1 MKKGSASLVV
11 LSVIFL
17 ITALLIYL
25 FEYVSIERTMYTNRS
40 KMKQYAYNEESVH
53 NIITKDI
60 EETYLNGGDIHD
72 IIGKNYSVFE
82 NQKAIV
88 SLNDPTAKN
97 AINIYYEEKFSNKKE
112 KTTNAKYSLLNRI
125 FFKDNPSTK
134 EKKDFCEAIIQDNEV
149 QNFSTSEINNYFIDI
164 EDIDARNFDYGNGN
178 AIVKITADDEDL
190 NANVNGSGIMIIEGD
205 VSVKA
210 NFKFRGLLIIDG
222 SLSIEGDSDIMG
234 ALIDIDKRSN
244 IDYSK
249 SLNMMYRRCKTFKG
263 IIKVTRS
270 DY

>member
-17 ITALLIYL
+17 LTALLIYL
-25 FEYVSIERTMYTNRS
+25 FEYVSVERMMYLNRS
-40 KMKQYAYNEESVH
+40 KMKQYAYNEESLH

-60 EETYLNGGDIHD
+60 QETYLNGGDIYD
-72 IIGKNYSVFE
+72 IIGKDYSVFE
-82 NQKAIV
+82 NQKAVV

-97 AINIYYEEKFSNKKE
+97 AFNIYYEEKLANKK
-112 KTTNAKYSLLNRI
+112 KISKNTKYSLLNRI
-125 FFKDNPSTK
+125 FFKDKPSTK
-134 EKKDFCEAIIQDNEV
+134 EKKDFCEEIIKANEV

-164 EDIDARNFDYGNGN
+164 EEIDARNFDYAN
-178 AIVKITADDEDL
+178 AIVKITADEDL
-190 NANVNGSGIMIIEGD
+190 CANINGSGIMIIDGD

-222 SLSIEGDSDIMG
+222 SLNIEGESDIMG
-234 ALIDIDKRSN
+234 ALIDIDKESN
-244 IDYSK
+244 IDCFK
-249 SLNMMYRRCKTFKG
+249 SLNTMYRRCKTFKG

-270 DY
+270 NY

>member
-17 ITALLIYL
+17 LTALLIYL
-25 FEYVSIERTMYTNRS
+25 FEYLSVERMMYLNRS
-40 KMKQYAYNEESVH
+40 KMKQYAYNEESLH

-60 EETYLNGGDIHD
+60 QETYLNGGDIYD
-72 IIGKNYSVFE
+72 IIGKDYSVFE
-82 NQKAIV
+82 NQKAVV

-97 AINIYYEEKFSNKKE
+97 AFNIYYEEKLANKK
-112 KTTNAKYSLLNRI
+112 KISKNTKYSLLNRI

-134 EKKDFCEAIIQDNEV
+134 EKKDFCEEIIQANEV

-164 EDIDARNFDYGNGN
+164 EEIDTRNFDYAN
-178 AIVKITADDEDL
+178 AIVKITADEDL
-190 NANVNGSGIMIIEGD
+190 CTNINGSGIMIIDGD

-234 ALIDIDKRSN
+234 ALIDIDKESN
-244 IDYSK
+244 IDCFK
-249 SLNMMYRRCKTFKG
+249 SLNTMYRRCKTFKG

-270 DY
+270 NY

>member
-17 ITALLIYL
+17 LTALLIYL
-25 FEYVSIERTMYTNRS
+25 FEYVSVERMMYLNRS
-40 KMKQYAYNEESVH
+40 KMKQYAYNEESLH

-60 EETYLNGGDIHD
+60 EETYLNGGDIYD
-72 IIGKNYSVFE
+72 IIVKDYSVFE
-82 NQKAIV
+82 NQKAVV

-97 AINIYYEEKFSNKKE
+97 AFNIYYEEKLANKK
-112 KTTNAKYSLLNRI
+112 KISKNTKYSLLNRI

-134 EKKDFCEAIIQDNEV
+134 EKKDFCEEIIQANEV
-149 QNFSTSEINNYFIDI
+149 QNFSASEINNYFIDI
-164 EDIDARNFDYGNGN
+164 EEIDARNFDYAN
-178 AIVKITADDEDL
+178 AIVKITADEDL
-190 NANVNGSGIMIIEGD
+190 CANINGSGIMIIDGD

-222 SLSIEGDSDIMG
+222 SLNIESESDIMG
-234 ALIDIDKRSN
+234 ALIDIDKESN
-244 IDYSK
+244 IDCFK
-249 SLNMMYRRCKTFKG
+249 SLNTMYRRCKTFKG

-270 DY
+270 NY

>member
-1 MKKGSASLVV
+1 MKKGNASLVV

-17 ITALLIYL
+17 LTALLIYL
-25 FEYVSIERTMYTNRS
+25 FEYVSVERMMYLNRS
-40 KMKQYAYNEESVH
+40 KTKQYAYNEESVH

-164 EDIDARNFDYGNGN
+164 EDIDARNFNYGNGN

-210 NFKFRGLLIIDG
+210 NFYFRGLLIIDG
-222 SLSIEGDSDIMG
+222 SLNIDGESDIMG
-234 ALIDIDKRSN
+234 ALIDINKESN
-244 IDYSK
+244 INCFK
-249 SLNMMYRRCKTFKG
+249 SLNTMYRRCKTFKG
-263 IIKVTRS
+263 IIKVTS
-270 DY
+270 SNY

>member
-17 ITALLIYL
+17 LTALLIYL
-25 FEYVSIERTMYTNRS
+25 FEYVSVERMMYLNRS
-40 KMKQYAYNEESVH
+40 KMKQYAYNEESLH

-60 EETYLNGGDIHD
+60 QETYLNGGDIYD
-72 IIGKNYSVFE
+72 IIGKDYSVFE
-82 NQKAIV
+82 NQKAVV

-97 AINIYYEEKFSNKKE
+97 AFNIYYEEKLANKK
-112 KTTNAKYSLLNRI
+112 KISKNTKYSLLNRI

-134 EKKDFCEAIIQDNEV
+134 EKKDFCKEIIQANEV
-149 QNFSTSEINNYFIDI
+149 QNFSASEINNYFIDI
-164 EDIDARNFDYGNGN
+164 EEIDARNFDYAN
-178 AIVKITADDEDL
+178 AIVKITSDEDL

-210 NFKFRGLLIIDG
+210 NFYFRGLLIIDG
-222 SLSIEGDSDIMG
+222 SLCVEGDSDIMG
-234 ALIDIDKRSN
+234 ALIDIDKESN
-244 IDYSK
+244 IDCFK
-249 SLNMMYRRCKTFKG
+249 SLNTMYRRCKTFKG

-270 DY
+270 NY

>member
-210 NFKFRGLLIIDG
+210 NFYFRGLLIIDG
-222 SLSIEGDSDIMG
+222 SLNIEGESDIMG
-234 ALIDIDKRSN
+234 ALIDIDKESN
-244 IDYSK
+244 IDCFK
-249 SLNMMYRRCKTFKG
+249 SLNTMYRRCKTFKG
-263 IIKVTRS
+263 IIKVTGS
-270 DY
+270 NY

>member
-17 ITALLIYL
+17 LTALLIYL

-134 EKKDFCEAIIQDNEV
+134 EKKDFCEAIIQANEV
-149 QNFSTSEINNYFIDI
+149 QNFRTSEINNYFIDI
-164 EDIDARNFDYGNGN
+164 EEIDARNFDYGNGN

-190 NANVNGSGIMIIEGD
+190 CANINGSGIMIIDGD

-222 SLSIEGDSDIMG
+222 SLNIEGESDIMG
-234 ALIDIDKRSN
+234 ALIDIDKESN
-244 IDYSK
+244 IDCFK
-249 SLNMMYRRCKTFKG
+249 SLNTMYRRCKTFKG

-270 DY
+270 NY

>member
-17 ITALLIYL
+17 LTALLIYL
-25 FEYVSIERTMYTNRS
+25 FEYVSVERMMYLNRS
-40 KMKQYAYNEESVH
+40 KMKQYAYNEESLH

-60 EETYLNGGDIHD
+60 QETYLNGGDIHD

-88 SLNDPTAKN
+88 SLNDPTAKH
-97 AINIYYEEKFSNKKE
+97 AINIYYEEKLANKK
-112 KTTNAKYSLLNRI
+112 KISKNTKYSLLNRI

-134 EKKDFCEAIIQDNEV
+134 EKKDFCEEIIQANEV

-164 EDIDARNFDYGNGN
+164 EEIDARNFDYANS
-178 AIVKITADDEDL
+178 IVKITADDEDL
-190 NANVNGSGIMIIEGD
+190 CANINGSGIMIIDGD

-222 SLSIEGDSDIMG
+222 SLNIESESDIMG
-234 ALIDIDKRSN
+234 ALIDIDKESN
-244 IDYSK
+244 IDCFK
-249 SLNMMYRRCKTFKG
+249 SLNTMYRRCKTFKG

-270 DY
+270 NY

>member
-40 KMKQYAYNEESVH
+40 KMKQYAYNEESLN

-72 IIGKNYSVFE
+72 IVGKDYSVFE
-82 NQKAIV
+82 NQKAVV
-88 SLNDPTAKN
+88 SLNDPTAKH
-97 AINIYYEEKFSNKKE
+97 AFNIYYHEIIANKK
-112 KTTNAKYSLLNRI
+112 KISRNTKYSLLNRI

-134 EKKDFCEAIIQDNEV
+134 EKKDFCDEIIQNNEV
-149 QNFSTSEINNYFIDI
+149 QNFSTSEINDYFIYTEDI
-164 EDIDARNFDYGNGN
+164 ESRNFDYGN

-190 NANVNGSGIMIIEGD
+190 NANINGSGIMIIDGD

-222 SLSIEGDSDIMG
+222 SLNIEGDSDIMG
-234 ALIDIDKRSN
+234 AMIDIDNESN
-244 IDYSK
+244 IDCFK
-249 SLNMMYRRCKTFKG
+249 SLNTMYRRCKTFKG

>member
-190 NANVNGSGIMIIEGD
+190 NANINGSGIMIIEGD

-210 NFKFRGLLIIDG
+210 NFYFRGLLIIDG
-222 SLSIEGDSDIMG
+222 SLNIEGESDIMG
-234 ALIDIDKRSN
+234 ALIDIDKESN
-244 IDYSK
+244 IDCFK
-249 SLNMMYRRCKTFKG
+249 SLNTMYRRCKTFKG

-270 DY
+270 NY

>member
-17 ITALLIYL
+17 LTALLIYL
-25 FEYVSIERTMYTNRS
+25 FEYVSVERMMYLNRS
-40 KMKQYAYNEESVH
+40 KMKQYAYNEESLH

-60 EETYLNGGDIHD
+60 QETYLNGGDIHD

-88 SLNDPTAKN
+88 SLNDPTAKK
-97 AINIYYEEKFSNKKE
+97 AINVYYEEKFSNKK
-112 KTTNAKYSLLNRI
+112 KISKSTKYSLLNRI

-134 EKKDFCEAIIQDNEV
+134 EKKDFCEEIIQDNEV

-164 EDIDARNFDYGNGN
+164 EDIDARNFDYAN
-178 AIVKITADDEDL
+178 AIVKITADEDL
-190 NANVNGSGIMIIEGD
+190 CTNVNGSGIMIIDGD
-205 VSVKA
+205 VNIKA

-222 SLSIEGDSDIMG
+222 SLNIEGESDIMG
-234 ALIDIDKRSN
+234 ALIDIDKESN
-244 IDYSK
+244 IDCFK
-249 SLNMMYRRCKTFKG
+249 SLNTMYRRCKTFNG

-270 DY
+270 NY

>member
-17 ITALLIYL
+17 LTALLIYL
-25 FEYVSIERTMYTNRS
+25 FEYASVERMMYLNRS
-40 KMKQYAYNEESVH
+40 KMKQYAYNEESLH

-60 EETYLNGGDIHD
+60 QETYLNGGDIYD
-72 IIGKNYSVFE
+72 IIGKDYSVFE
-82 NQKAIV
+82 NQKAVV

-97 AINIYYEEKFSNKKE
+97 AFNIYYEEKLANKK
-112 KTTNAKYSLLNRI
+112 KISKNTKYSLLNRI
-125 FFKDNPSTK
+125 FFKDKPSTK
-134 EKKDFCEAIIQDNEV
+134 EKKDFCEEIIKANEV

-164 EDIDARNFDYGNGN
+164 EEIDARNFDYAN
-178 AIVKITADDEDL
+178 AIVKITADEDL
-190 NANVNGSGIMIIEGD
+190 NANINGSGIMIIDGD

-222 SLSIEGDSDIMG
+222 SLNIEGESDIMG
-234 ALIDIDKRSN
+234 ALIDINKESN
-244 IDYSK
+244 INCFK
-249 SLNMMYRRCKTFKG
+249 SLNTMYRRCKTFKG

-270 DY
+270 NY

>member
-125 FFKDNPSTK
+125 FFKDNPRTK

-210 NFKFRGLLIIDG
+210 NFYFRGLLIIDG
-222 SLSIEGDSDIMG
+222 SLNIEGESDIMG
-234 ALIDIDKRSN
+234 ALIDIDKESN
-244 IDYSK
+244 IDCFK
-249 SLNMMYRRCKTFKG
+249 SLNTMYRRCKTFKG
-263 IIKVTRS
+263 IIKVTS
-270 DY
+270 SNY

>member
-72 IIGKNYSVFE
+72 IVGKNYSVFE

-97 AINIYYEEKFSNKKE
+97 AINIYYEEKFSNKKA
-112 KTTNAKYSLLNRI
+112 KTTNAKFSLLNRI
-125 FFKDNPSTK
+125 FFIDNPSSK
-134 EKKDFCEAIIQDNEV
+134 EKKDFCDEIIQNNEV
-149 QNFSTSEINNYFIDI
+149 QNFSTSEINNYFLDI

-190 NANVNGSGIMIIEGD
+190 NANVNGSGILIIDGD
-205 VSVKA
+205 VIIKA

-222 SLSIEGDSDIMG
+222 SLSVEGDSDIMG

-244 IDYSK
+244 IDCFK
-249 SLNMMYRRCKTFKG
+249 SLNTMYRRCKTFKG
-263 IIKVTRS
+263 IIKLTRS

>member
-17 ITALLIYL
+17 LTALLIYL
-25 FEYVSIERTMYTNRS
+25 FEYVSVERMMYLNRS
-40 KMKQYAYNEESVH
+40 KMKQYAYNEESLH

-60 EETYLNGGDIHD
+60 QETYLNGGDIHD

-88 SLNDPTAKN
+88 SLNDPTAKK
-97 AINIYYEEKFSNKKE
+97 AINVYYEEKFSNKK
-112 KTTNAKYSLLNRI
+112 KISKSTKYSLLNRI

-134 EKKDFCEAIIQDNEV
+134 EKKDFCEEIIQDNEV

-164 EDIDARNFDYGNGN
+164 EDIDARNFDYAN
-178 AIVKITADDEDL
+178 AIVKITADEDL
-190 NANVNGSGIMIIEGD
+190 CTNVNGSGIMIIDGD

-210 NFKFRGLLIIDG
+210 NFYFRGLLIIDG

-270 DY
+270 NY

>member
-210 NFKFRGLLIIDG
+210 NFYFRGLLIIDG
-222 SLSIEGDSDIMG
+222 SLNIEGESDIMG
-234 ALIDIDKRSN
+234 ALIDIDKESN
-244 IDYSK
+244 IDCFK
-249 SLNMMYRRCKTFKG
+249 SLNTMYRRCKTFKG

-270 DY
+270 NY

>member
-25 FEYVSIERTMYTNRS
+25 FEYVSVERMMYLNRS
-40 KMKQYAYNEESVH
+40 KMKQYAYNEESLH

-60 EETYLNGGDIHD
+60 QETYLNGGDIYD

-97 AINIYYEEKFSNKKE
+97 AINVYYEEKFSNKK
-112 KTTNAKYSLLNRI
+112 KISKSTKYSLLNRI

-134 EKKDFCEAIIQDNEV
+134 EKKD
-149 QNFSTSEINNYFIDI
+149 
-164 EDIDARNFDYGNGN
+164 
-178 AIVKITADDEDL
+178 
-190 NANVNGSGIMIIEGD
+190 
-205 VSVKA
+205 
-210 NFKFRGLLIIDG
+210 
-222 SLSIEGDSDIMG
+222 
-234 ALIDIDKRSN
+234 
-244 IDYSK
+244 
-249 SLNMMYRRCKTFKG
+249 
-263 IIKVTRS
+263 
-270 DY
+270 

>member
-25 FEYVSIERTMYTNRS
+25 FEYVSVERMMYLNRS
-40 KMKQYAYNEESVH
+40 KMKQYAYNEESIH

-60 EETYLNGGDIHD
+60 EETYLNGGDIYD
-72 IIGKNYSVFE
+72 IIVKDYSVFE
-82 NQKAIV
+82 NQKAVV

-97 AINIYYEEKFSNKKE
+97 AFNIYYEEKLANKK
-112 KTTNAKYSLLNRI
+112 KISKNTKYSLLNRI

-134 EKKDFCEAIIQDNEV
+134 EKKDFCEEIIQENEV
-149 QNFSTSEINNYFIDI
+149 QNFSASEINNYFIDI
-164 EDIDARNFDYGNGN
+164 EEIDARNFDYAN
-178 AIVKITADDEDL
+178 AIVKITADEDL
-190 NANVNGSGIMIIEGD
+190 CANINGSGIMIIDGD

-222 SLSIEGDSDIMG
+222 SLNIEGESDILG
-234 ALIDIDKRSN
+234 AVINIDKESN
-244 IDYSK
+244 IDCFK
-249 SLNMMYRRCKTFKG
+249 SLNMMYKRCKTFNG

-270 DY
+270 NY

>member
-17 ITALLIYL
+17 LTALLIYL
-25 FEYVSIERTMYTNRS
+25 FEYVSVERMMYKNRS
-40 KMKQYAYNEESVH
+40 KMKQYAYNEESIH

-125 FFKDNPSTK
+125 FYKDNPSTK
-134 EKKDFCEAIIQDNEV
+134 EKKDFCEEIIQNNEV

-210 NFKFRGLLIIDG
+210 NFYFRGLLIIDG
-222 SLSIEGDSDIMG
+222 SLCVEGDSDIMG
-234 ALIDIDKRSN
+234 ALIDIDKGSN
-244 IDYSK
+244 IDCFK
-249 SLNMMYRRCKTFKG
+249 SLNTMYRRCKTFKG

-270 DY
+270 NY

>member
-17 ITALLIYL
+17 LTALLIYL
-25 FEYVSIERTMYTNRS
+25 FEYVSVERMMYLNRS
-40 KMKQYAYNEESVH
+40 NMKQYAYNEESLH

-60 EETYLNGGDIHD
+60 KETYLNGGDIYD
-72 IIGKNYSVFE
+72 IIGKDYSVFE
-82 NQKAIV
+82 NQKAVV

-97 AINIYYEEKFSNKKE
+97 AFNIYYEEKLANKK
-112 KTTNAKYSLLNRI
+112 KISRSTKYSLLNRI

-134 EKKDFCEAIIQDNEV
+134 EKKDFCEEIIQDNEV

-164 EDIDARNFDYGNGN
+164 EEIDAKNFDYPN
-178 AIVKITADDEDL
+178 AIVKITADEDL
-190 NANVNGSGIMIIEGD
+190 CANINGSGIMIIDGD

-222 SLSIEGDSDIMG
+222 SLNIEGESDIMG
-234 ALIDIDKRSN
+234 ALIDIDKESN
-244 IDYSK
+244 IDCFK

-270 DY
+270 NY

>member
-17 ITALLIYL
+17 LTALLIYL
-25 FEYVSIERTMYTNRS
+25 FEYVSVERMMYLNRS
-40 KMKQYAYNEESVH
+40 KMKQYAYNEESLH

-60 EETYLNGGDIHD
+60 QETYLNGGDIYD
-72 IIGKNYSVFE
+72 IIGKDYSVFE
-82 NQKAIV
+82 NQKAVV

-97 AINIYYEEKFSNKKE
+97 AFNIYYEEKLANKK
-112 KTTNAKYSLLNRI
+112 KISKSTKYSLLNRI

-134 EKKDFCEAIIQDNEV
+134 EKKDFCEEIIQANEV
-149 QNFSTSEINNYFIDI
+149 QNFSASEINNYFIDI
-164 EDIDARNFDYGNGN
+164 EEIDARNFDYAN

-210 NFKFRGLLIIDG
+210 NFYFRGLLIIDG
-222 SLSIEGDSDIMG
+222 SLNIEGESDIMG
-234 ALIDIDKRSN
+234 ALIDIDKESN
-244 IDYSK
+244 IDCFK
-249 SLNMMYRRCKTFKG
+249 SLNTMYRRCKTFKG

-270 DY
+270 NY

>member
-72 IIGKNYSVFE
+72 IVGKNYSVFE

-97 AINIYYEEKFSNKKE
+97 AINIYYEEKFSNKKA
-112 KTTNAKYSLLNRI
+112 KTTNAKFSLLNRI
-125 FFKDNPSTK
+125 FFIDNPSSK
-134 EKKDFCEAIIQDNEV
+134 EKKDFCDEIIQNNEV
-149 QNFSTSEINNYFIDI
+149 QNFSTSEINNYFIDTKDI
-164 EDIDARNFDYGNGN
+164 EERNFDYGNGN

-190 NANVNGSGIMIIEGD
+190 NANVNGSGILIIDGD
-205 VSVKA
+205 VIIKA

-222 SLSIEGDSDIMG
+222 SLSVEGDSDIMG

-244 IDYSK
+244 IDCFK
-249 SLNMMYRRCKTFKG
+249 SLNTMYRRCKTFKG

>member
-60 EETYLNGGDIHD
+60 QETYLNGGDIHD

-134 EKKDFCEAIIQDNEV
+134 EKKDFCEEIIQNNGV

-164 EDIDARNFDYGNGN
+164 EDIDTRNFDYGNGN

-210 NFKFRGLLIIDG
+210 NFYFRGLLIIDG
-222 SLSIEGDSDIMG
+222 SLCVEGDSDIMG
-234 ALIDIDKRSN
+234 AVIDIDKESN
-244 IDYSK
+244 IDCFK
-249 SLNMMYRRCKTFKG
+249 SLNTMYRRCKTFKG

-270 DY
+270 NY

>member
-25 FEYVSIERTMYTNRS
+25 FEYVSVERMMYLNRS
-40 KMKQYAYNEESVH
+40 KMKQYAYNEESLH

-60 EETYLNGGDIHD
+60 QETYLNGGDIYD

-134 EKKDFCEAIIQDNEV
+134 EKKDFCEEIIQANEV

-164 EDIDARNFDYGNGN
+164 EEIDARNFDYAN
-178 AIVKITADDEDL
+178 AIVKITADEDL
-190 NANVNGSGIMIIEGD
+190 CANINGSGIMIIDGD

-222 SLSIEGDSDIMG
+222 SLNIEGESDIMG
-234 ALIDIDKRSN
+234 ALIDIDKESN
-244 IDYSK
+244 IDCFK
-249 SLNMMYRRCKTFKG
+249 SLNTMYRRCKTFKG

-270 DY
+270 NY

>member
-17 ITALLIYL
+17 LTALLIYL
-25 FEYVSIERTMYTNRS
+25 FEYVSVERMMYLNRS
-40 KMKQYAYNEESVH
+40 KMKQYAYNEESLH

-60 EETYLNGGDIHD
+60 QETYLNGGDIYD

-82 NQKAIV
+82 NQKAVV

-97 AINIYYEEKFSNKKE
+97 AFNIYYEEKLANKK
-112 KTTNAKYSLLNRI
+112 KISKSTKYSLLNRI

-134 EKKDFCEAIIQDNEV
+134 EKKDFCEEIIQANEV

-164 EDIDARNFDYGNGN
+164 EEIDARNFDYAN
-178 AIVKITADDEDL
+178 AIVKITADEDL
-190 NANVNGSGIMIIEGD
+190 CANINGSGIMIIDGD

-222 SLSIEGDSDIMG
+222 SLNIEGESDIMG
-234 ALIDIDKRSN
+234 ALIDIDKESN
-244 IDYSK
+244 IDCFK
-249 SLNMMYRRCKTFKG
+249 SLNTMYRRCKTFKG

-270 DY
+270 NY

>member
-25 FEYVSIERTMYTNRS
+25 FEYVSIERTMYVNRTN
-40 KMKQYAYNEESVH
+40 MKQYAYNEESVH

-125 FFKDNPSTK
+125 FFKDSPSTK
-134 EKKDFCEAIIQDNEV
+134 EKKDFCEAIIEDNEV

-164 EDIDARNFDYGNGN
+164 EDIDARNFDYEGGN

-190 NANVNGSGIMIIEGD
+190 NANINGSGIMIIESD
-205 VSVKA
+205 VSIKA

-234 ALIDIDKRSN
+234 AVIDIDKRSN

-263 IIKVTRS
+263 IIKVTSS

>member
-17 ITALLIYL
+17 LTALLIYL
-25 FEYVSIERTMYTNRS
+25 FEYVSVERMMYLNRS
-40 KMKQYAYNEESVH
+40 KMKQYAYNEESLH

-60 EETYLNGGDIHD
+60 QETYLNGGDIYD
-72 IIGKNYSVFE
+72 IIGKDYSVFE
-82 NQKAIV
+82 NQKAVV

-97 AINIYYEEKFSNKKE
+97 AFNIYYEEKLANKK
-112 KTTNAKYSLLNRI
+112 KISKNIKYSLLNRI

-134 EKKDFCEAIIQDNEV
+134 EKKDFCEEIIQANEV

-164 EDIDARNFDYGNGN
+164 EDIDARNFDYAN
-178 AIVKITADDEDL
+178 AIVKITADEDL
-190 NANVNGSGIMIIEGD
+190 CTNINGSGIMIIDGD
-205 VSVKA
+205 VRVKA

-222 SLSIEGDSDIMG
+222 SLNIEGESDIMG
-234 ALIDIDKRSN
+234 ALIDIDKESN
-244 IDYSK
+244 INCFK
-249 SLNMMYRRCKTFKG
+249 SLNTMYRRCKTFKG

-270 DY
+270 NY

>member
-17 ITALLIYL
+17 LTALLIYL
-25 FEYVSIERTMYTNRS
+25 FEYVSVERMMYLNRS
-40 KMKQYAYNEESVH
+40 KMKQYAYNEESLH

-60 EETYLNGGDIHD
+60 QETYLNGGDIYD
-72 IIGKNYSVFE
+72 IIGKDYSVFE
-82 NQKAIV
+82 NQKAVV

-97 AINIYYEEKFSNKKE
+97 AFNIYYEEKLANKK
-112 KTTNAKYSLLNRI
+112 KISKSTKYSLLNRI

-134 EKKDFCEAIIQDNEV
+134 EKKDFCEEIIQANEV
-149 QNFSTSEINNYFIDI
+149 QNFSASEINNYFIDI
-164 EDIDARNFDYGNGN
+164 EEIDARNFDYAN
-178 AIVKITADDEDL
+178 AIVKITADEDL

-210 NFKFRGLLIIDG
+210 NFYFRGLLIIDG
-222 SLSIEGDSDIMG
+222 SLCVEGDSDIMG
-234 ALIDIDKRSN
+234 AVIDIDKESN
-244 IDYSK
+244 IYCFK
-249 SLNMMYRRCKTFKG
+249 SLNTMYRRCKTFKG

-270 DY
+270 NY

>member
-164 EDIDARNFDYGNGN
+164 DEIDARNFDYTN

-190 NANVNGSGIMIIEGD
+190 CANINGSGIMIIDGD
-205 VSVKA
+205 VNVKA

-222 SLSIEGDSDIMG
+222 SLNIEGESDIMG
-234 ALIDIDKRSN
+234 ALIDIDKESN
-244 IDYSK
+244 IDCFK

-270 DY
+270 NY

>member
-17 ITALLIYL
+17 LTALLIYL
-25 FEYVSIERTMYTNRS
+25 FEYVSVERMMYLNRS
-40 KMKQYAYNEESVH
+40 KMKQYAYNEESLH

-60 EETYLNGGDIHD
+60 QETYLNGGDIYD
-72 IIGKNYSVFE
+72 IIGKDYSVFE
-82 NQKAIV
+82 NQKAVV

-97 AINIYYEEKFSNKKE
+97 AFNIYYEEKLANKK
-112 KTTNAKYSLLNRI
+112 KISKSTKYSLLNRI

-134 EKKDFCEAIIQDNEV
+134 EKKDFCEEIIQANEV
-149 QNFSTSEINNYFIDI
+149 QNFSASEINNYFIDI
-164 EDIDARNFDYGNGN
+164 EEIDARNFDYAN
-178 AIVKITADDEDL
+178 AIVKITADEDL

-210 NFKFRGLLIIDG
+210 NFYFRGLLIIDG
-222 SLSIEGDSDIMG
+222 SLSVEGDCDIMG
-234 ALIDIDKRSN
+234 ALIDIDKESN
-244 IDYSK
+244 IDCFK
-249 SLNMMYRRCKTFKG
+249 SLNTMYRRCKTFKG

-270 DY
+270 NY

>member
-17 ITALLIYL
+17 LTALLIYL
-25 FEYVSIERTMYTNRS
+25 FEYVSVERMMYLNRS
-40 KMKQYAYNEESVH
+40 KMKQYAYNEESLH

-60 EETYLNGGDIHD
+60 QETYLNGGDIYD
-72 IIGKNYSVFE
+72 IIGKDYSVFE
-82 NQKAIV
+82 NQKAVV

-97 AINIYYEEKFSNKKE
+97 AFNIYYEEKLANKK
-112 KTTNAKYSLLNRI
+112 KISKNTKYSLLNRI

-134 EKKDFCEAIIQDNEV
+134 EKKDFCKEIIQANEV
-149 QNFSTSEINNYFIDI
+149 QNFSASEINNYFIDI
-164 EDIDARNFDYGNGN
+164 EEIDARNFDYAN
-178 AIVKITADDEDL
+178 AIVKITSDEDL

-210 NFKFRGLLIIDG
+210 NFYFRGLLIIDG
-222 SLSIEGDSDIMG
+222 SFNIEGESDIMG
-234 ALIDIDKRSN
+234 ALIDIDKESN
-244 IDYSK
+244 IDCFK
-249 SLNMMYRRCKTFKG
+249 SLNTMYRRCKTFKG

-270 DY
+270 NY

>member
-17 ITALLIYL
+17 LTALLIYL

-40 KMKQYAYNEESVH
+40 KMKQYAYNEESLH

-60 EETYLNGGDIHD
+60 EATYLNGGDIHE
-72 IIGKNYSVFE
+72 IVGKNYSVFE
-82 NQKAIV
+82 DQKAIA

-97 AINIYYEEKFSNKKE
+97 AFNIYYEEKLANKKE

-134 EKKDFCEAIIQDNEV
+134 EKKDFCEAIIQENEV
-149 QNFSTSEINNYFIDI
+149 QNFSASEINNYFIDI
-164 EDIDARNFDYGNGN
+164 EEIDARNFDYGN
-178 AIVKITADDEDL
+178 AIVKITADGEDL
-190 NANVNGSGIMIIEGD
+190 CANINGSGIMIIDGD
-205 VSVKA
+205 VNVKA

-222 SLSIEGDSDIMG
+222 SLNIEGESDIMG
-234 ALIDIDKRSN
+234 ALIDIDKESN
-244 IDYSK
+244 IDCFK
-249 SLNMMYRRCKTFKG
+249 SLNTMYRRCKTFKG

-270 DY
+270 NY

>member
-40 KMKQYAYNEESVH
+40 KMKQYTYNEESVH

-125 FFKDNPSTK
+125 FFKDKPSTK
-134 EKKDFCEAIIQDNEV
+134 EKKDFCDEIIQENEV

-164 EDIDARNFDYGNGN
+164 EEIDARNFDYGNGN

-190 NANVNGSGIMIIEGD
+190 NANVNGSGIMIIDGD
-205 VSVKA
+205 VNVKA

-222 SLSIEGDSDIMG
+222 SLSVEGDSDIMG
-234 ALIDIDKRSN
+234 ALIDIDKESN
-244 IDYSK
+244 IDCFK
-249 SLNMMYRRCKTFKG
+249 SLNTMYRRCKTFKG

-270 DY
+270 NY

>member
-97 AINIYYEEKFSNKKE
+97 AINIYYEEKFSNKK
-112 KTTNAKYSLLNRI
+112 KISRNTKYSLLNRI

-134 EKKDFCEAIIQDNEV
+134 EKKDFCDEIIQNNEV
-149 QNFSTSEINNYFIDI
+149 QNFSTSEINNYYIDI
-164 EDIDARNFDYGNGN
+164 EDIESRNFDYGNGN
-178 AIVKITADDEDL
+178 AIVKIMADEDL
-190 NANVNGSGIMIIEGD
+190 NANINGSGIMIIDGD

-210 NFKFRGLLIIDG
+210 NFKFRGLLIING
-222 SLSIEGDSDIMG
+222 SLNIEGESDIMG
-234 ALIDIDKRSN
+234 ALIDIDKGSN
-244 IDYSK
+244 IDCFK
-249 SLNMMYRRCKTFKG
+249 SLNTMYRRCKTFKG

-270 DY
+270 NY

>member
-17 ITALLIYL
+17 LTALLIYL
-25 FEYVSIERTMYTNRS
+25 FEYVSVERMMYLNRS
-40 KMKQYAYNEESVH
+40 KMKQYAYNEESLH

-60 EETYLNGGDIHD
+60 QETYLNGGDIYD
-72 IIGKNYSVFE
+72 IIGKDYSVFE
-82 NQKAIV
+82 NQKAVV

-97 AINIYYEEKFSNKKE
+97 AFNIYYEEKLANKK
-112 KTTNAKYSLLNRI
+112 KISKNIKYSLLNRI

-134 EKKDFCEAIIQDNEV
+134 EKKDFCEEIIQANEV

-164 EDIDARNFDYGNGN
+164 EDIDARNFDYAN
-178 AIVKITADDEDL
+178 AIVKITADEDL
-190 NANVNGSGIMIIEGD
+190 CTNVNGSGIMIIDGD

-210 NFKFRGLLIIDG
+210 NFYFRGLLIIDG

-270 DY
+270 NY

>member
-17 ITALLIYL
+17 LTALLIYL

-60 EETYLNGGDIHD
+60 QETYLNGGDIHD
-72 IIGKNYSVFE
+72 IIGKDYSVFE
-82 NQKAIV
+82 NQKAVV

-134 EKKDFCEAIIQDNEV
+134 EKKDFCEEIIQNNEV

-190 NANVNGSGIMIIEGD
+190 NANVNGSGIIIIDGD

-222 SLSIEGDSDIMG
+222 SLNIEGESDIMG
-234 ALIDIDKRSN
+234 ALIDIDKGSN
-244 IDYSK
+244 IDCFK
-249 SLNMMYRRCKTFKG
+249 SLNTMYRRCKTFKG

-270 DY
+270 NY

>member
-17 ITALLIYL
+17 LTALLIYL
-25 FEYVSIERTMYTNRS
+25 FEYVSVERMMYLNRS
-40 KMKQYAYNEESVH
+40 KMKQYAYNEESLH

-60 EETYLNGGDIHD
+60 QETYLNGGDLYD
-72 IIGKNYSVFE
+72 IIGKDYSVFE
-82 NQKAIV
+82 NQKAVV

-97 AINIYYEEKFSNKKE
+97 AFNIYYEEKLANKK
-112 KTTNAKYSLLNRI
+112 KISKNTKYSLLNRI

-134 EKKDFCEAIIQDNEV
+134 EKKDFCEEIIQANEV
-149 QNFSTSEINNYFIDI
+149 QNFSASEINNYFIDI
-164 EDIDARNFDYGNGN
+164 EEIDARNFDYAN
-178 AIVKITADDEDL
+178 AIVKITADEDL
-190 NANVNGSGIMIIEGD
+190 CANINGSGIMIIDGD

-222 SLSIEGDSDIMG
+222 SLNIEGESDILG
-234 ALIDIDKRSN
+234 AVIDIDKESN
-244 IDYSK
+244 IDCFK
-249 SLNMMYRRCKTFKG
+249 SLNTMYRRCKTFKG

-270 DY
+270 NY

>member
-17 ITALLIYL
+17 LTALLIYL
-25 FEYVSIERTMYTNRS
+25 FEYVSVERMMYLNRS
-40 KMKQYAYNEESVH
+40 KMKQYAYNEESLN

-60 EETYLNGGDIHD
+60 EETYLNGGDIYD
-72 IIGKNYSVFE
+72 IIGKDYSVFE
-82 NQKAIV
+82 NQKAVV

-97 AINIYYEEKFSNKKE
+97 AFNIYYEEKLANKK
-112 KTTNAKYSLLNRI
+112 KISKNTKYSLLNRI

-134 EKKDFCEAIIQDNEV
+134 EKKDFCEEIIQANEV

-164 EDIDARNFDYGNGN
+164 EEIDARNFDYAN
-178 AIVKITADDEDL
+178 AIVKITADGEDL
-190 NANVNGSGIMIIEGD
+190 CANINGSGIMIIDGD

-222 SLSIEGDSDIMG
+222 SLNIEGESDIMG
-234 ALIDIDKRSN
+234 AVIDIDKESN
-244 IDYSK
+244 IDCFK
-249 SLNMMYRRCKTFKG
+249 SLNTMYRRCKTFNG

-270 DY
+270 KY